1 MLRLGIVDCD
11 TSHVVAFT
19 QRLNHIDVAEDQW
32 VEGARIVAA
41 VPGTSQISPERI
53 PGFVEQLRRYGV
65 EILDSPEELLG
76 KVDGVLVE
84 SVDGSVHLERALPFL
99 RAGVPTFID
108 KPFTCSVADAR
119 RLLEVAQERRVPLF
133 SASSLRY
140 ALEVQDVQQRRE
152 ELGAVVGCDAYS
164 PAPLHPRNPG
174 WFHYGVHGVEMLY
187 TLMGTGCTS
196 VRCIATEGTH
206 LAVGRWHDGRV
217 GTVRGTRRGASA
229 YGFVA
234 FCEKKVVNSVIDTRS
249 IYRELLKRIVAMFES
264 GVAPLSPQELLEPVA
279 FQEAAN
285 ASAERGGEEVRLA
298 TA

>member
-19 QRLNHIDVAEDQW
+19 QRLNHVGVAEDQW

-53 PGFVEQLRRYGV
+53 PGFVEQLRSYGV
-65 EILDSPEELLG
+65 EIVNSPAELLG
-76 KVDGVLVE
+76 KVDGVLIE

-99 RAGVPTFID
+99 QARVP
-108 KPFTCSVADAR
+108 VADAR
-119 RLLEVAQERRVPLF
+119 QLLELAQQKQVPLF

-152 ELGAVVGCDAYS
+152 ELGAVIGCDTYS
-164 PAPLHPRNPG
+164 PASLHPRNPG
-174 WFHYGVHGVEMLY
+174 WFHYGVHGVETLY
-187 TLMGTGCTS
+187 ALMGTGCDR
-196 VRCIATEGTH
+196 VRCIVTAGTH
-206 LAVGRWHDGRV
+206 LAVGCWQDGRV
-217 GTVRGTRRGASA
+217 GTVRGTRQGAAA

-234 FCEKKVVNSVIDTRS
+234 FCEKKVVNSAIDVRS
-249 IYRELLKRIVAMFES
+249 IYRELLKRIVAMFQS
-264 GVAPLSPQELLEPVA
+264 GKAPLSLQELLEPVA

-298 TA
+298 TL

>member
-19 QRLNHIDVAEDQW
+19 QRLNHVAVAEDQW
-32 VEGARIVAA
+32 VEGAHIVAA
-41 VPGTSQISPERI
+41 VPGTSQVSPERI
-53 PGFVEQLRRYGV
+53 PGFVEQLRSYGV
-65 EILDSPEELLG
+65 EIVNSPAELLG
-76 KVDGVLVE
+76 KVDGVLIE

-99 RAGVPTFID
+99 QAGVPVFID

-119 RLLEVAQERRVPLF
+119 QLLELARQKQVPLF

-152 ELGAVVGCDAYS
+152 ELGAVIGCDTYS
-164 PAPLHPRNPG
+164 PASLHPRNPG
-174 WFHYGVHGVEMLY
+174 WFHYGVHGVETLY
-187 TLMGTGCTS
+187 ALMGTGCDR

-206 LAVGRWHDGRV
+206 LAVGCWQDGRV
-217 GTVRGTRRGASA
+217 GTVRGTRQGAAA

-234 FCEKKVVNSVIDTRS
+234 FCEKKVVNRAIDARY
-249 IYRELLKRIVAMFES
+249 IYRELLKRIVAMFQS
-264 GVAPLSPQELLEPVA
+264 GKAPLTPQELLEPVA

-285 ASAERGGEEVRLA
+285 TSAKRGGEEVRLA
-298 TA
+298 TL